1 METRNPSAS
10 LFHRLAHLGVGA
22 LQRDCEPRLV
32 ASIEN
37 SIPLKREF
45 RLQEFAV
52 LHNHVAIA

>member
-1 METRNPSAS
+1 MQTRNPSAS

-22 LQRDCEPRLV
+22 LQLDCEPRFV

-37 SIPLKREF
+37 SIPLEGEF

-52 LHNHVAIA
+52 LHNRAAIA